1 MVSSLDCYPLDT
13 VKSIKRVQSDY
24 KERFEQKSVAQE
36 LIQNSLNEHQKGDL
50 VIGDNL
56 ILVSVENVKDV
67 SEVLEK
73 INKGVS
79 DAKQYYSNKEARVRS
94 LEAPRKSSKSH
105 GRGFLLVLF
114 LGWDIITL
122 AGTNCLMIAAVR
134 P

>member
-13 VKSIKRVQSDY
+13 VKSIERVQSDY

-36 LIQNSLNEHQKGDL
+36 LIQNSLNENQQGNL

-56 ILVSVENVKDV
+56 VLVNVENVKDV

-79 DAKQYYSNKEARVRS
+79 DAKNYYSNKEARLRS
-94 LEAPRKSSKSH
+94 LETTRKNSKSH